1 MMKKNKIKDT
11 GLEVTEL
18 SFGTSSLGSM
28 PDTYGYEVPELR
40 AQETLKRFFQGPAN
54 MLDTSRNYAMGES
67 EKRIGKAIKEN
78 GGWPNGFLLSTKLDR
93 NMDTLVLDKNR
104 VRESLEESL
113 KTLNVD
119 SVDILFLHDPEY
131 AKDITD
137 ITKKNGAMDEL
148 FKIKNEGLAKAAGVA
163 MGKVD
168 IMFPLLKDW
177 DFDVIINHNRYTLI
191 NREAN
196 EMYDYASS
204 KNIAIFN
211 AAPYAGGVLAK
222 GPDNFKKVTY
232 QDATEEKLAPAREF
246 EKVCKK
252 HNVELGAAALQFS
265 LRDNR
270 ITSTICGVTSVESI
284 EKNLAWANAEISSE
298 FWDEISK
305 LPFSTNDP
313 ESERVFTSG

>member
-1 MMKKNKIKDT
+1 MKKNKIKDT
-11 GLEVTEL
+11 SLEVTEL

-28 PDTYGYEVPELR
+28 PDTYGYEVPEDR
-40 AQETLKRFFQGPAN
+40 AQKTLNRFFQGPVN

-67 EKRIGKAIKEN
+67 EKRIGRAIKEN
-78 GGWPNGFLLSTKLDR
+78 GGWPKDFLLSTKLDR

-104 VRESLEESL
+104 ARESLEESL

-131 AKDITD
+131 AKELSD
-137 ITKKNGAMDEL
+137 ITKKDGAMDEL
-148 FKIKNEGLAKAAGVA
+148 FKIKEEGLAKAVGVA
-163 MGKVD
+163 MGKID

-177 DFDVIINHNRYTLI
+177 DFDVMINHNRFTLI

-211 AAPYAGGVLAK
+211 AAPYAGGDLAK

-232 QDATEEKLAPAREF
+232 QDATEEKLAPVREF

-265 LRDNR
+265 LKDKR

-284 EKNLAWANAEISSE
+284 EKNLTWANSKIPDE
-298 FWDEISK
+298 FWNEISK
-305 LPFSTNDP
+305 LSYSNNDP
-313 ESERVFTSG
+313 EADRVYTAG

>member
-1 MMKKNKIKDT
+1 MKKNKIKET
-11 GLEVTEL
+11 GLEITEL

-28 PDTYGYEVPELR
+28 PDTYGYEVPEER
-40 AQETLKRFFQGPAN
+40 AQKTLNRFFQGPVN

-67 EKRIGKAIKEN
+67 EIRIGKAIKEN
-78 GGWPNGFLLSTKLDR
+78 GGWPKGFLLSTKLDR

-104 VRESLEESL
+104 ARESLEESL

-137 ITKKNGAMDEL
+137 ITRKNGAMDEL
-148 FKIKNEGLAKAAGVA
+148 FKIKEEGLTKAVGLA
-163 MGKVD
+163 MGKID
-168 IMFPLLKDW
+168 LMFPLIKDW

-196 EMYDYASS
+196 KMYEYASS

-284 EKNLAWANAEISSE
+284 EKNLAWANAEISGE
-298 FWDEISK
+298 FWDEVLK
-305 LPFSTNDP
+305 LPFSSNDP
-313 ESERVFTSG
+313 ESDRVFTAG

>member
-1 MMKKNKIKDT
+1 MKKNKIKDT

-28 PDTYGYEVPELR
+28 PDTYGYEVSEDR
-40 AQETLKRFFQGPAN
+40 AQKTLNRFFQGPVN

-137 ITKKNGAMDEL
+137 ITKKDGAMDEL
-148 FKIKNEGLAKAAGVA
+148 FKIKNEGLAKAVGVA

-177 DFDVIINHNRYTLI
+177 DFDVVINHNRYTLI

-196 EMYDYASS
+196 KMYEYASS

-270 ITSTICGVTSVESI
+270 ITSTICGVTSIESI
-284 EKNLAWANAEISSE
+284 EKNLAWANTEISDE

-305 LPFSTNDP
+305 LPFSINDP
-313 ESERVFTSG
+313 ESDRVFTPG

>member
-1 MMKKNKIKDT
+1 MKKNKIKDT
-11 GLEVTEL
+11 GLEISEL

-28 PDTYGYEVPELR
+28 PDTYGYEVSEDR
-40 AQETLKRFFQGPAN
+40 AQKTLNRFFQGPVN

-67 EKRIGKAIKEN
+67 EKRIGRAIKEN
-78 GGWPNGFLLSTKLDR
+78 GGWPKDFLLSTKLDR

-104 VRESLEESL
+104 ARESLEESL

-131 AKDITD
+131 TKDITD
-137 ITKKNGAMDEL
+137 ITKKDGAMDEL
-148 FKIKNEGLAKAAGVA
+148 FKIKEEGLAKAVGVA

-284 EKNLAWANAEISSE
+284 EKNLAWANAEISGE
-298 FWDEISK
+298 FWDEVLK
-305 LPFSTNDP
+305 LPFSSNDP
-313 ESERVFTSG
+313 ESDRVFTAG

>member
-1 MMKKNKIKDT
+1 MKKNKIKNT
-11 GLEVTEL
+11 GLEITEL

-28 PDTYGYEVPELR
+28 PDTYGYEVSEDR
-40 AQETLKRFFQGPAN
+40 AQKTLNRFFQGPVN

-78 GGWPNGFLLSTKLDR
+78 GGWPKGFLLSTKLDR

-104 VRESLEESL
+104 ARESLDESL

-119 SVDILFLHDPEY
+119 SVDVLFLHDPEY

-137 ITKKNGAMDEL
+137 ITKKGGAMDEL
-148 FKIKNEGLAKAAGVA
+148 FKIKDEGLAKAVGVA

-168 IMFPLLKDW
+168 IMLPLLKDW
-177 DFDVIINHNRYTLI
+177 DFDVVINHNRYTLI

-284 EKNLAWANAEISSE
+284 EKNLAWANTNIPEE
-298 FWDEISK
+298 FWNEVLK
-305 LPFSTNDP
+305 LPYSTKDP
-313 ESERVFTSG
+313 ESERNYTPG

>member
-1 MMKKNKIKDT
+1 MKKNKIKDT

-28 PDTYGYEVPELR
+28 PDTYGYEVSEDR
-40 AQETLKRFFQGPAN
+40 AQKTLNRFFQGPVN

-137 ITKKNGAMDEL
+137 ITKKDGAMDEL

-177 DFDVIINHNRYTLI
+177 DFDVIINHNRYTLL

-284 EKNLAWANAEISSE
+284 EKNLAWANTNIPEE